1 MTDEHIKDQAALY
14 ALGLLD
20 ESERASLE
28 AHLRVCSRCTRLVG
42 AAERDVALLASTE
55 IQREAPPELAARVE
69 RTLHGP
75 APQAIARPRIR
86 SFWPLGVAVAAA
98 FLLGLLPSAYF
109 WNQSRAMHGAMLAQ
123 NAVMD
128 RVANAP
134 HRTAMFRD
142 VNGQPAAKV
151 MYAPDGSWYVILIR
165 DASKTLQVAWMHDG
179 RHTMLGN
186 AIPRGD
192 LAMLYLP
199 ESHRMDQLALMD
211 GPRVVAEARLSY
223 Q

>member
-1 MTDEHIKDQAALY
+1 
-14 ALGLLD
+14 
-20 ESERASLE
+20 
-28 AHLRVCSRCTRLVG
+28 
-42 AAERDVALLASTE
+42 
-55 IQREAPPELAARVE
+55 
-69 RTLHGP
+69 
-75 APQAIARPRIR
+75 
-86 SFWPLGVAVAAA
+86 
-98 FLLGLLPSAYF
+98 
-109 WNQSRAMHGAMLAQ
+109 MHGAMLAQ
-123 NAVMD
+123 SAVMD
-128 RVANAP
+128 RVANAR

-142 VNGQPAAKV
+142 VNGQPTAKV

-186 AIPRGD
+186 AIPHGD